1 MIRTSDWETPFQKEL
16 DQAQAARSQG
26 NEGKARVCARRA
38 AGLLI
43 AEYLQRR
50 GLAQPGPSAYDQIR
64 CLDGLAGL
72 PPGVREVA
80 SHLLVRIN
88 PDRSLPVQAD
98 LIAEVKWLKD
108 ALLS

>member
-1 MIRTSDWETPFQKEL
+1 MYPASDWEPTFQKEL

-43 AEYLQRR
+43 IEYLQRR
-50 GLAQPGPSAYDQIR
+50 GLSQPGPSAYDQIR
-64 CLDGLAGL
+64 YLDSLPGI
-72 PPGVREVA
+72 PPGVREVTA
-80 SHLLVRIN
+80 HLLVRIN

-98 LIAEVKWLKD
+98 LIAEVEWLKD